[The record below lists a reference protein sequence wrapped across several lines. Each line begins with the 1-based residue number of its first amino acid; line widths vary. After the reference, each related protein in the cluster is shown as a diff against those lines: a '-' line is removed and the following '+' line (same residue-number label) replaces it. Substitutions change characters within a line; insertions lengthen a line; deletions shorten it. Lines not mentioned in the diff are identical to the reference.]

1 MMKKA
6 LMAVALFSA
15 LPVLA
20 ADYSEKTQYL
30 GVVNGQVVGNSVVK
44 VTRTPADPVLY
55 RTESNGPLPE
65 TLVIRNPQ
73 CRKSSGIR
81 KHGVYHGE
89 TDPGRRPGRTAHA
102 EDHPD
107 GGRAADG
114 PHGRPAGRGCDYHG
128 AGGNPAG
135 GAEK

>member
-65 TLVIRNPQ
+65 TLVIRNAESP
-73 CRKSSGIR
+73 GIR

-89 TDPGRRPGRTAHA
+89 TDTGRRPGRTAHA

-107 GGRAADG
+107 GGRAAGG
-114 PHGRPAGRGCDYHG
+114 PLGQPAGRGCGYHG

>member
-44 VTRTPADPVLY
+44 VTRTPA
-55 RTESNGPLPE
+55 
-65 TLVIRNPQ
+65 
-73 CRKSSGIR
+73 
-81 KHGVYHGE
+81 
-89 TDPGRRPGRTAHA
+89 PGAV
-102 EDHPD
+102 PD
-107 GGRAADG
+107 GEQRSAAGD
-114 PHGRPAGRGCDYHG
+114 AGY
-128 AGGNPAG
+128 P
-135 GAEK
+135 

>member
-44 VTRTPADPVLY
+44 VTRTG
-55 RTESNGPLPE
+55 GPGAVPDGE
-65 TLVIRNPQ
+65 QRSAAGDAGHPQ

-81 KHGVYHGE
+81 KHGIYHGE
-89 TDPGRRPGRTAHA
+89 TAPGRRPGRTAHA

-107 GGRAADG
+107 GGRAAGG
-114 PHGRPAGRGCDYHG
+114 PLGQPAGRGCGYHG

>member
-55 RTESNGPLPE
+55 RAESNGPLPE
-65 TLVIRNPQ
+65 TLVITVPAATRQVELEVPANYRGNVQVPVEVE
-73 CRKSSGIR
+73 GIS
-81 KHGVYHGE
+81 
-89 TDPGRRPGRTAHA
+89 
-102 EDHPD
+102 
-107 GGRAADG
+107 
-114 PHGRPAGRGCDYHG
+114 AG
-128 AGGNPAG
+128 
-135 GAEK
+135 

>member
-44 VTRTPADPVLY
+44 VTRTPA
-55 RTESNGPLPE
+55 GPGA
-65 TLVIRNPQ
+65 V
-73 CRKSSGIR
+73 
-81 KHGVYHGE
+81 
-89 TDPGRRPGRTAHA
+89 
-102 EDHPD
+102 PD
-107 GGRAADG
+107 GEQRSAAGD
-114 PHGRPAGRGCDYHG
+114 AGY
-128 AGGNPAG
+128 P
-135 GAEK
+135 